1 MKYLLNLAIAIDQL
15 ANAILDG
22 DADETLSAR
31 AYRMQ
36 QRKQPFW
43 GWTAPAIDLLFFW
56 QKEHCKQA
64 YETELKRKI
73 PSA

>member
-1 MKYLLNLAIAIDQL
+1 MSILQIAISIDQF
-15 ANAILDG
+15 ANAVLGG
-22 DADETLSAR
+22 DVDETLSSR

-43 GWTAPAIDLLFFW
+43 GWTATAIDLLFFW
-56 QKEHCKQA
+56 QKDHCKNA
-64 YETELKRKI
+64 YESELKRKI